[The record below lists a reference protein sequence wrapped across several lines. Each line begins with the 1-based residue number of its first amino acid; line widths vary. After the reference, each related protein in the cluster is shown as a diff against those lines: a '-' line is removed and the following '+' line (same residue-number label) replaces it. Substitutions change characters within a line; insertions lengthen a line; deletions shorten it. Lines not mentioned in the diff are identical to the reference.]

1 MLGRGFRAMLVM
13 FVVTAGAALA
23 QQYDPGAS
31 ATEIKLGQTMPFSG
45 PVSVAGAVGHASL
58 AYFAA
63 VNKAG
68 GINGRQI
75 KLLSLD
81 DGYTPPK
88 TLEATRRLV
97 EDENVLMMYGSVG
110 TPTNAAV
117 EKYLNL
123 KKVPQLFVTTG
134 GSRFRD
140 PRAFPWTIGYLP
152 GYVAEGKAMARYVLE
167 TVLEPKIAVLYQN
180 DDLGKD
186 FRAGF
191 RSGLGDKA
199 ASLIVSEQTFEVAD
213 PTVESQVLSAKAS
226 GANVFYFA
234 GTQKAGA
241 EQIKARH
248 NLGWAPLH
256 LVCSIASGVEGVL
269 KPAGLENS
277 EGLISSAYAKDS
289 FDPTWADDADV
300 KTFLAWVK
308 DNLTVGNPRDTGI
321 VGGYIVSWLAAYVLE
336 KAGSTLTRENILNIA
351 THLDH
356 LHVPMLLPGITMTT
370 TPVDYTGIGQFQI
383 QRFEGGRWVP
393 IGKVISGE

>member
-1 MLGRGFRAMLVM
+1 MPGSRFRAALAML
-13 FVVTAGAALA
+13 VVTAGAAMA

-45 PVSVAGAVGHASL
+45 PVSVAGAAGHASM

-63 VNKAG
+63 VNKSG

-81 DGYTPPK
+81 DAYSPPK
-88 TLEATRRLV
+88 TVEATRRLV
-97 EDENVLMMYGSVG
+97 EDDNVLMIYGSVG

-134 GSRFRD
+134 ASRFRD
-140 PRAFPWTIGYLP
+140 PKAFPWTIGYLP
-152 GYVAEGKAMARYVLE
+152 GYIAEGRAMARYVLD
-167 TVLEPKIAVLYQN
+167 TVAAPKIAVLYQN

-186 FRAGF
+186 FRTGF

-213 PTVESQVLSAKAS
+213 PTVDSQMVAAKAS

-241 EQIKARH
+241 EQIKGRH

-269 KPAGLENS
+269 KPAGLDNS
-277 EGLISSAYAKDS
+277 EGLISSAYAKDP
-289 FDPTWADDADV
+289 FDPTWTDDADV

-308 DNLTVGNPRDTGI
+308 DNLTVGNPHDTGI
-321 VGGYIVSWLAAYVLE
+321 VGGYIVSWLAQYLLE

-356 LHVPMLLPGITMTT
+356 LHVPMLLPGITVTT
-370 TPVDYTGIGQFQI
+370 TPNDYSGISRFQI
-383 QRFEGGRWVP
+383 QRFESGRWVP
-393 IGKVISGE
+393 IGKVMSGE

>member
-1 MLGRGFRAMLVM
+1 MPGSMFRAVLAMLV
-13 FVVTAGAALA
+13 VASSTASA

-31 ATEIKLGQTMPFSG
+31 AAEIKLGQTMPFSG

-68 GINGRQI
+68 GINGRQV

-81 DGYTPPK
+81 DGYIPPK
-88 TLEATRRLV
+88 TVEATRRLV
-97 EDENVLMMYGSVG
+97 EDENILMIYGSVG

-117 EKYLNL
+117 ERYLNL
-123 KKVPQLFVTTG
+123 KQVPQLFITTG
-134 GSRFRD
+134 ASRFRD
-140 PRAFPWTIGYLP
+140 PKAFPWTMAFLP
-152 GYVAEGKAMARYVLE
+152 GYIAEGRAMARYVLG
-167 TVLEPKIAVLYQN
+167 TVAAPRIAVLYQN

-191 RSGLGDKA
+191 RAGLGDKA
-199 ASLIVSEQTFEVAD
+199 DSLIVSEQTFEVAD
-213 PTVESQVLSAKAS
+213 PTVDSQVAAAQAS

-241 EQIKARH
+241 EQIRKRH
-248 NLGWAPLH
+248 DLGWTPLH

-269 KPAGLENS
+269 KPAGLVNA
-277 EGLISSAYAKDS
+277 EGLISTAYAKDP
-289 FDPTWADDADV
+289 FDPTWADDAEV
-300 KTFLAWVK
+300 KTFLDWAK
-308 DNLTVGNPRDTGI
+308 QNLTQGNPRDTGI

-336 KAGSTLTRENILNIA
+336 KAGSTLTRENIRNIA

-356 LHVPMLLPGITMTT
+356 LRVPLLLPGITMTT
-370 TPVDYTGIGQFQI
+370 TPTDYSGINRFQI
-383 QRFEGGRWVP
+383 QRFESGRWVP
-393 IGKVISGE
+393 VGKAISGE